1 MNDICCGARAPALEA
16 SLPPRPPWLHC
27 PYRHRASVARSVA
40 RVCATGCAVSS
51 CVSRTRELPF
61 LGRLS
66 VRACRRRI
74 SSRVAAWSV
83 PRRSSPP
90 QRPCASGARLA
101 RTDYHPTS
109 TLGKCGTLLT
119 LTSGLVLAIGEG
131 GAQLYDGD
139 SNTWI
144 SICGCGELGGV
155 DVGAAT
161 FFLGNS
167 ESGVALP

>member
-1 MNDICCGARAPALEA
+1 MRAPALEA

-27 PYRHRASVARSVA
+27 PYRYRASVARSVA

-90 QRPCASGARLA
+90 QRHVASGARLA
-101 RTDYHPTS
+101 RTDYPPSSTWQRGRGHDSLLAPASSSTRYYPLRSSTPSS
-109 TLGKCGTLLT
+109 TLPDIET
-119 LTSGLVLAIGEG
+119 AI
-131 GAQLYDGD
+131 
-139 SNTWI
+139 SRPRR
-144 SICGCGELGGV
+144 
-155 DVGAAT
+155 
-161 FFLGNS
+161 
-167 ESGVALP
+167 LPCTTPLRAP